1 MNWKKQVKLLEAIV
15 QKLSLNVIKLK
26 ADVKEWNTK
35 VQNKDSIEKG
45 VLKLKPTKK
54 NYNLKAECHSKIYN
68 LEAECLII
76 QN

>member
-35 VQNKDSIEKG
+35 VQNKDRVEKG

-54 NYNLKAECHSKIYN
+54 NYNL
-68 LEAECLII
+68 
-76 QN
+76 